1 MTASGRLYAA
11 GGALLA
17 AMPLA
22 MVLANRSSPAV
33 IGLAA
38 LAFLAG
44 RWTEDRGR
52 LRGLVL
58 APLATPLARAVLAF
72 LLWCL
77 VALAWSPFPGLSL
90 RTLGEFLP
98 TLAAATLLACLA
110 PGRIPAFAPM
120 LASAAT
126 ALAGLT
132 IAVDLAL
139 DLPIERLLGHRVAA
153 FVFNRPALTLDL
165 VAGPLALVLW
175 RSGRRGSAGATVVFA
190 MLGVL
195 RSISGAAMLGL
206 AAGIAM
212 FGAARLLPV
221 RAGIGLA
228 GLALGLAVALAP
240 VEGDLLARAMPNA
253 AHDRLVQ
260 SSSRARVAIA
270 RSFGAAV
277 AADPWRGSGY
287 GTSARF
293 AETPVARKIEP
304 EMRVLLGVGH
314 PHNVFLQV
322 WAELG
327 LPGAILASLVLMLM
341 LARLAGLA
349 GPDRAVALGL
359 VACAAAIAFV
369 EHNGWAAW
377 WTAGL
382 GAAITWVRE
391 AGRAGADADLQ
402 RTRLHERLR
411 RRPVRDRRRLRRGA
425 RRADLGRL
433 RRQGHARGRVPGR
446 RHLRDPRLR
455 PEEAD
460 GLCRPLRGRV
470 RGRGRVRLVG
480 GQAEL
485 RLGRAQAAP

>member
-1 MTASGRLYAA
+1 MSRSGRFYAV

-44 RWTEDRGR
+44 RWIEDRGT
-52 LRGLVL
+52 LRALVL
-58 APLATPLARAVLAF
+58 APLATPLTGAALAS
-72 LLWCL
+72 LLWC
-77 VALAWSPFPGLSL
+77 VVSLAWSPFPGLSL

-98 TLAAATLLACLA
+98 TLAAAYLLACLG
-110 PGRIPAFAPM
+110 PGRMPAFAPG
-120 LASAAT
+120 LAAGAV
-126 ALAGLT
+126 ALAGLG

-139 DLPIERLLGHRVAA
+139 DMPVESLFGRRVAA
-153 FVFNRPALTLDL
+153 FAFNRPALTLDL

-175 RSGRRGSAGATVVFA
+175 RSGARGSACGAILFA

-206 AAGIAM
+206 AAGGTM
-212 FGAARLLPV
+212 FAAARLLPM
-221 RAGIGLA
+221 RAGLGLA

-240 VEGDLLARAMPNA
+240 VEGELLARAMPEA
-253 AHDRLVQ
+253 AHARLVQ

-277 AADPWRGSGY
+277 AADPWLGAGY

-293 AETPVARKIEP
+293 AEAPVARRLEP

-327 LPGAILASLVLMLM
+327 LPGAILASLILMLT
-341 LARLAGLA
+341 LGRLGDSS

-359 VACAAAIAFV
+359 VACGASIAFV

-382 GAAITWVRE
+382 GAAITWMRE
-391 AGRAGADADLQ
+391 AGIG
-402 RTRLHERLR
+402 
-411 RRPVRDRRRLRRGA
+411 
-425 RRADLGRL
+425 RADTR
-433 RRQGHARGRVPGR
+433 AS
-446 RHLRDPRLR
+446 
-455 PEEAD
+455 AD
-460 GLCRPLRGRV
+460 TV
-470 RGRGRVRLVG
+470 
-480 GQAEL
+480 E
-485 RLGRAQAAP
+485 